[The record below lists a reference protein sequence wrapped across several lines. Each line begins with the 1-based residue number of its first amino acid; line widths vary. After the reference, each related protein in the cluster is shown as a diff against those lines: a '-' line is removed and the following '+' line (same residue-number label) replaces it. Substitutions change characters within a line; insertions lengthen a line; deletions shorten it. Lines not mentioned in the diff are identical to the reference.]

1 MYRRPAERTLA
12 SGTPG
17 EPITLTTMAMPGV
30 TVTIPDT
37 TTIVA
42 SAGWDGRINPPSI
55 GTSTGTPPASFTVG
69 DTVIEV
75 GSPTAVLLFD
85 RPVGSAPAT
94 VAAIL
99 LWGLGVTGR
108 S

>member
-1 MYRRPAERTLA
+1 
-12 SGTPG
+12 
-17 EPITLTTMAMPGV
+17 MAMPGV

-42 SAGWDGRINPPSI
+42 SAGWEVPIKPSI

-99 LWGLGVTGR
+99 LLGLGVTGR